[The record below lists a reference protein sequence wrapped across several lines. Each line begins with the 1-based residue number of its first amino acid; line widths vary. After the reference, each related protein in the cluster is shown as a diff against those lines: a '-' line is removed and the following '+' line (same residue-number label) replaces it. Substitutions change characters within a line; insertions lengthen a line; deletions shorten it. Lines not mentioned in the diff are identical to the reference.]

1 MIMNKV
7 KTIDQDELHKVAMN
21 WVWEN
26 KLLYLNMMDRYIQR
40 TDYKFPLDIKD
51 LEEISTLDPAEVKAR
66 YTPIYIEVSRLPENE
81 KRKALETL
89 DKRFIAESARAQLS
103 GIARELLKY
112 LNEKPE
118 DMIRELN
125 SVLYD
130 LMVQAGDEEKDDF
143 YPPEFEFLNLPITPI
158 NNIDYSA
165 IGHLVTA
172 SGWIAYLEN
181 PPHIEYTKKYYIC
194 NNCKNSLEY
203 EKMPK
208 MCDMCGSSKGF
219 TFDMENSIGE
229 KVQELFVMEN
239 YEDVFAA
246 ESNGTEGLISVMV
259 AGRDIN
265 KFQVGDRIKATGIVQ
280 LLKKKNQIYLS
291 IKSMGIT
298 IDGMSHIEISKEDE
312 KEIVEISR
320 NPFDFIRK
328 NFASSIIGEKYD
340 IIKESLALAI
350 AGGSDSEK
358 RKNLH
363 ILMVGNPGAG
373 KSELLKAVERNSPKA
388 FYVSDASGP
397 GLTAAIADING
408 SRVMIPGILPLANNG
423 VACLDELDKMRREDT
438 QAMHSAM
445 EQGEFM
451 KSKAGLKMKFT
462 TRTTI
467 IAAANPVNS
476 SFDPSRTILE
486 QITLPESLLQRFDI
500 IWILLDDGNLD
511 PLAIL
516 ANTEKQDKPIIK
528 KYFSYIQKLNPDISG
543 VNVQISE
550 FFNELR
556 SKSGDLAINARV
568 LLSMKRIVQASAKMH
583 LHSTATEEDVQE
595 MEKIISTYLK
605 YFNFSIS
612 NISTPASLK
621 DLVWRLLDLFRSK
634 KIWKKEDLLHESAMP
649 ESDFERCV
657 AILKNEG
664 KIYESRNGRYE
675 LI

>member
-1 MIMNKV
+1 MISALAENDM
-7 KTIDQDELHKVAMN
+7 EKVAVD
-21 WVWEN
+21 WVYRKN
-26 KLLYLNMMDRYIQR
+26 DDYLRMMDKYTMRSNFR
-40 TDYKFPLDIKD
+40 FPLDIKE
-51 LEEISTLDPAEVKAR
+51 LQEISRMEKGSFERRMANMQPYVAKLSREERERLFDRALFEAAKKESLIEPASSILKFLDEQPMEM
-66 YTPIYIEVSRLPENE
+66 INHLN
-81 KRKALETL
+81 KALYALMVSPGDETL
-89 DKRFIAESARAQLS
+89 S
-103 GIARELLKY
+103 
-112 LNEKPE
+112 
-118 DMIRELN
+118 
-125 SVLYD
+125 
-130 LMVQAGDEEKDDF
+130 DF
-143 YPPEFEFLNLPITPI
+143 YPPEFELI
-158 NNIDYSA
+158 NIDFQGINA
-165 IGHLVTA
+165 INYDNVGKLA
-172 SGWIAYLEN
+172 GISGWIAYLEN
-181 PPHIEYTKKYYIC
+181 PPHIEWTVKYYKC
-194 NNCKNSLEY
+194 RACGASLIYESTPKSCASCGY
-203 EKMPK
+203 EKGLVFDEEK
-208 MCDMCGSSKGF
+208 SKGQK
-219 TFDMENSIGE
+219 T
-229 KVQELFVMEN
+229 QELFVMEN
-239 YEDVFAA
+239 YEDVFTND
-246 ESNGTEGLISVMV
+246 SNGTEGLISVLV
-259 AGRDIN
+259 TGRDIN
-265 KFQVGDRIKATGIVQ
+265 KFQVGDRIKANGIVQ
-280 LLKKKNQIYLS
+280 LLKKKNQLYLA
-291 IKSMGIT
+291 IKALGIN
-298 IDGMSHIEISKEDE
+298 IDGMAHIDISKDDE
-312 KEIVEISR
+312 KEIIEIAKD
-320 NPFDFIRK
+320 PFTFIRK
-328 NFASSIIGEKYD
+328 NFASSIIGDKYN

-358 RKNLH
+358 RKNIH
-363 ILMVGNPGAG
+363 VLMVGNPGAG

-423 VACLDELDKMRREDT
+423 VACLDELDKMKREDT

-516 ANTEKQDKPIIK
+516 ENTERRDNPIMK
-528 KYFSYIQKLNPDISG
+528 KYFSYIQRINPDISG

-556 SKSGDLAINARV
+556 SKSGDLAVNARV

-583 LHSTATEEDVQE
+583 LRRYATDTDVQE
-595 MEKIISTYLK
+595 MEKVISAYLQ

-634 KIWKKEDLLHESAMP
+634 RIWKREELLHESAMP
-649 ESDFERCV
+649 EDDFERSI

-664 KIYESRNGRYE
+664 KIFESRNGRYE